1 MVQIKV
7 STPHLSDFNRT
18 IGLHAQFKSR
28 CRETRGSAI
37 WKHTLKKPDT
47 VGEIGSGSEGLAESC
62 WRPMPQEERQTSS
75 HTRINA
81 TNCAFRRKATCSKRE
96 LCWFNYGCIP
106 ANRQP
111 DTDMVSRLRTIA
123 CKSHKKYLSMLY
135 LLKRRQQ
142 AYTRLLTARNGG
154 NKSTFWK

>member
-47 VGEIGSGSEGLAESC
+47 VGDSWRDWLRIGGAGGIMLAAYA
-62 WRPMPQEERQTSS
+62 PGG
-75 HTRINA
+75 A
-81 TNCAFRRKATCSKRE
+81 TNKQSYK
-96 LCWFNYGCIP
+96 N
-106 ANRQP
+106 
-111 DTDMVSRLRTIA
+111 
-123 CKSHKKYLSMLY
+123 
-135 LLKRRQQ
+135 
-142 AYTRLLTARNGG
+142 
-154 NKSTFWK
+154 